1 MPDWAVEALGWLAGG
16 FTLFAFTM
24 RTMVPL
30 RVAALCSNA
39 CFIAW
44 AALEGLAPVLA
55 LHAALLPFNVLR
67 LGQILQ
73 LNRSVRSARHAR
85 LTAEMLMPFS
95 RRLPVRDGH
104 VLFRKGDPADFL
116 YFVVSGRVRV
126 EPAGVE
132 LGPGELV
139 GEIAFFS
146 PERQRTQ
153 TVRAVAEGTLLALDE
168 ASLLRLYHENPTF
181 SFRISEMITTRL
193 VDNLRRLQ
201 EAARDEPGRGREGK
215 GGDGA

>member
-30 RVAALCSNA
+30 RVAALCSNV

-67 LGQILQ
+67 LGQILR
-73 LNRSVRSARHAR
+73 LNRKVRAARHSR
-85 LTAEMLMPFS
+85 LTAEMLMPFA
-95 RRLPVRDGH
+95 RRQPMRDGQ
-104 VLFRKGDPADFL
+104 VLFREGDPADFL

-132 LGPGELV
+132 LGPGELF

-146 PERQRTQ
+146 RERRRTQ
-153 TVRAVAEGTLLALDE
+153 SVRAAGEGMLLALDE
-168 ASLLRLYHENPTF
+168 ASLLRLYHQNPTF
-181 SFRISEMITTRL
+181 SFRISEMITTRM

-201 EAARDEPGRGREGK
+201 DPARDGPGGVDPGK